1 MRESRQSDVQYTEHE
16 TILSYAKDRD
26 KEMNGHTAAS
36 KIVTLDVLGPV
47 GLICIDN
54 PPVNAISHSVRQ
66 GLVDAIARAEQN
78 PGVQVL
84 LIMSSGEMFSA
95 GADITEFNRPQ
106 GEPSFQQVQS
116 KIESSLIPVVVAV
129 HGLAAGGGLELAMA
143 CHYRLAHTNA
153 KLGMPEITLG
163 IIPGAGGTQRL
174 PRLIGA
180 HAALDM
186 ILSGAPI
193 SGLDA
198 KTKGLVD
205 EVAEGDLREAALGFC
220 KRVVDAQLGPRP
232 TCNRTVVDA
241 FDEAAIAAILLR
253 HARALKGRT
262 TQDLVIEAI
271 KASRLPFS
279 QGIAIEAALAQES
292 LASRESLALRH
303 VFFAERESGKLPGA
317 SSINVRQTQPPAIRR
332 VAIIGAGTMGSGIA
346 MAFADAGLEVL
357 VNDNDPAALNR
368 SREFVQ
374 SSYMSSVKRGRITQ
388 SVADERNQRIRSSPA
403 LAEVADA
410 DLVIEAVFEDMELK
424 KDVLSKLD
432 SLVPSPRLI
441 ASNTSTLSVTELA
454 RATAHPERV
463 LGLHFFVPAQASRLL
478 EIVRTSDSS
487 SDSLS
492 AALRVAKVL
501 KKIAVI
507 SRDAFGFIG
516 NRMMLDGYWREAE
529 QLLLEGATPAQVD
542 NALENFGFAMGPQRV
557 SDLGGNDVGTKAR
570 LQLFK
575 RESRPDPYFVI
586 ADRLT
591 EMGRLGQKTGR
602 GFYRYETGSREAVPD
617 PEVITIVEKLASER
631 GISRREINDQEIVER
646 CLLSLINVGAMVLE
660 EGIAARAADV
670 DVVWTSGYGFPRHL
684 GGPMFYAD
692 TLGLPHVLERIRH
705 YYETLGHYWRPAA
718 LIERLAAE
726 GASFEQWDKKST
738 SQ

>member
-1 MRESRQSDVQYTEHE
+1 
-16 TILSYAKDRD
+16 
-26 KEMNGHTAAS
+26 MNGHTAAS
-36 KIVTLDVLGPV
+36 RIVTFDVLGPV
-47 GLICIDN
+47 GLIAIDN

-78 PGVQVL
+78 LGVKVL

-95 GADITEFNRPQ
+95 GADITEFDHPQ
-106 GEPSFQQVQS
+106 GEPSFQQVQA
-116 KIESSLIPVVVAV
+116 KIESSPIPVVAAI
-129 HGLAAGGGLELAMA
+129 HGLAVGGGLELAMA
-143 CHYRLAHTNA
+143 CHYRLAHKNA

-180 HAALDM
+180 RAALDM
-186 ILSGAPI
+186 ILSGTPI

-198 KTKGLVD
+198 KAKGLVD
-205 EVAEGDLREAALGFC
+205 EVAEGDLREAALSFC

-241 FDEAAIAAILLR
+241 LNEAAIAAVLLR

-279 QGIAIEAALAQES
+279 QGIAIEAALAQKS

-303 VFFAERESGKLPGA
+303 VFFAEREAGKLPGA
-317 SSINVRQTQPPAIRR
+317 SSVNVRQAQPPAIRR
-332 VAIIGAGTMGSGIA
+332 VAIVGAGTMGSGIA

-368 SREFVQ
+368 SRESVQ
-374 SSYMSSVKRGRITQ
+374 SSYASSVKRGRITQ
-388 SVADERNQRIRSSPA
+388 SVADERIQRIRSSPA

-410 DLVIEAVFEDMELK
+410 DLVIEAVFEDMDLK

-432 SLVPSPRLI
+432 SLVPSQRLI
-441 ASNTSTLSVTELA
+441 ATNTSTLSVTELA

-463 LGLHFFVPAQASRLL
+463 LGLHFFVPAHASKLL
-478 EIVRTSDSS
+478 EIVRTSDTSP
-487 SDSLS
+487 DGLS
-492 AALRVAKVL
+492 AALRVAKLL
-501 KKIAVI
+501 KKITVI

-591 EMGRLGQKTGR
+591 EMGRLGQKTSR
-602 GFYRYETGSREAVPD
+602 GFYRYESGSREAVPD
-617 PEVITIVEKLASER
+617 PEVISLIEKLAAER
-631 GISRREINDQEIVER
+631 GIKRREIGDQEIVER
-646 CLLSLINVGAMVLE
+646 CILSLVNVGRD
-660 EGIAARAADV
+660 GARR
-670 DVVWTSGYGFPRHL
+670 RHR
-684 GGPMFYAD
+684 GTGRRY
-692 TLGLPHVLERIRH
+692 
-705 YYETLGHYWRPAA
+705 
-718 LIERLAAE
+718 
-726 GASFEQWDKKST
+726 
-738 SQ
+738 

>member
-1 MRESRQSDVQYTEHE
+1 MRESRQGDVQYTEHE
-16 TILSYAKDRD
+16 TILSYARD
-26 KEMNGHTAAS
+26 KEMNGHTTAS
-36 KIVTLDVLGPV
+36 RIVTFDVLGPV

-78 PGVQVL
+78 PGVKVL
-84 LIMSSGEMFSA
+84 LILSGGEMFSA
-95 GADITEFNRPQ
+95 GADITEFDRPQ
-106 GEPSFQQVQS
+106 REPSFQQVQS
-116 KIESSLIPVVVAV
+116 EIETSPIPVVAAI
-129 HGLAAGGGLELAMA
+129 HGLAVGGGLELAMA
-143 CHYRLAHTNA
+143 CHYRLADKNA
-153 KLGMPEITLG
+153 KLGLPEITLG

-180 HAALDM
+180 RAALDV

-193 SGLDA
+193 SGPDA

-205 EVAEGDLREAALGFC
+205 EVAESDLREAALSFC
-220 KRVVDAQLGPRP
+220 KRLVDAQLGPRP

-241 FDEAAIAAILLR
+241 LDEGAIDAVLLR

-262 TQDLVIEAI
+262 TQYLVVEAL
-271 KASRLPFS
+271 KASKLPFS
-279 QGIAIEAALAQES
+279 QGIAIEAALAQKS

-303 VFFAERESGKLPGA
+303 VFFAERESGKLPGVPFV
-317 SSINVRQTQPPAIRR
+317 NVRPVQPPAIQR
-332 VAIIGAGTMGSGIA
+332 VAIVGAGTMGSGIA
-346 MAFADAGLEVL
+346 VAFADAGLEVL

-368 SREFVQ
+368 SRESVQ
-374 SSYMSSVKRGRITQ
+374 SSYASSVKRGRISQ
-388 SVADERNQRIRSSPA
+388 SVADESIQRIRSSAA

-432 SLVPSPRLI
+432 SLVPSRRLI
-441 ASNTSTLSVTELA
+441 ATNTSTLSVTELA
-454 RATAHPERV
+454 HATAHPERV
-463 LGLHFFVPAQASRLL
+463 LGLHFFVPAHASKLL
-478 EIVRTSDSS
+478 EVVRTSDTSP
-487 SDSLS
+487 DSLS
-492 AALRVAKVL
+492 AALRVAKLL

-542 NALENFGFAMGPQRV
+542 NALEDFGFAMGPQRV

-602 GFYRYETGSREAVPD
+602 GFYRYEGGSREAVPD
-617 PEVITIVEKLASER
+617 PEVISLIEKLASER
-631 GISRREINDQEIVER
+631 GIKRRDIADREIVER

-660 EGIAARAADV
+660 EGIAARAADI
-670 DVVWTSGYGFPRHL
+670 DVVWTSGYGFPRYL

-692 TLGLPHVLERIRH
+692 TLGLSHVFERIRH
-705 YYETLGHYWRPAA
+705 YHEKLGHYWRPAA

-726 GASFEQWDKKST
+726 GASFEQWDKT
-738 SQ
+738 SASQ

>member
-1 MRESRQSDVQYTEHE
+1 MLK
-16 TILSYAKDRD
+16 IRD

-36 KIVTLDVLGPV
+36 TIVTLDVLGPV

>member
-1 MRESRQSDVQYTEHE
+1 MRESRQGDVQYTEHE

-26 KEMNGHTAAS
+26 MNGQTAAS
-36 KIVTLDVLGPV
+36 KIVTFEVLGPV
-47 GLICIDN
+47 ALIGIDN

-66 GLVDAIARAEQN
+66 GLVDAVARAEQN
-78 PGVQVL
+78 PAVKVL
-84 LIMSSGEMFSA
+84 LIMSSGQMFSA
-95 GADITEFNRPQ
+95 GADITEFDRPQ
-106 GEPSFQQVQS
+106 GEPSFQHVQS
-116 KIESSLIPVVVAV
+116 KIESSPIPVVAAI
-129 HGLAAGGGLELAMA
+129 HGLAVGGGLELAIA
-143 CHYRLAHTNA
+143 CHYRLAHKNA

-180 HAALDM
+180 NAALDM
-186 ILSGAPI
+186 ILSGTPI

-198 KTKGLVD
+198 KAKGLVD
-205 EVAEGDLREAALGFC
+205 EVAEGDLREAALSFC

-232 TCNRTVVDA
+232 TCNRTVVDDL
-241 FDEAAIAAILLR
+241 DEGAIDAALLR
-253 HARALKGRT
+253 HGRALKGRT
-262 TQDLVIEAI
+262 TQYLVIEAI
-271 KASRLPFS
+271 KASKLPFS
-279 QGIAIEAALAQES
+279 QGIAMEAALAQES

-303 VFFAERESGKLPGA
+303 VFFAERESGKLPGV
-317 SSINVRQTQPPAIRR
+317 SSVNVRPAQPPAIRR
-332 VAIIGAGTMGSGIA
+332 VAIVGAGTMGSGIA
-346 MAFADAGLEVL
+346 LAFADAGLEVL

-368 SREFVQ
+368 SRESVQ
-374 SSYMSSVKRGRITQ
+374 STYASSVKRGRITQ
-388 SVADERNQRIRSSPA
+388 SVADERTQRIRSSPA

-432 SLVPSPRLI
+432 SLVPSQRLI

-454 RATAHPERV
+454 RATAHPERI
-463 LGLHFFVPAQASRLL
+463 LGLHFFVPAHASKLL
-478 EIVRTSDSS
+478 EIVRTSYTTP
-487 SDSLS
+487 DSLS
-492 AALRVAKVL
+492 AVLRVAKLL

-542 NALENFGFAMGPQRV
+542 SALENFGFAMGPQRV

-570 LQLFK
+570 IQLFK

-602 GFYRYETGSREAVPD
+602 GFYRYESGNREAVPD
-617 PEVITIVEKLASER
+617 PEVISLIERLASER
-631 GISRREINDQEIVER
+631 DIKRREIGDQEIVER

-660 EGIAARAADV
+660 EEIAARAADI

-692 TLGLPHVLERIRH
+692 ALRLPLVLERIRH
-705 YYETLGHYWRPAA
+705 YHETLGHYWRPAA

-726 GASFEQWDKKST
+726 GASFEQWDKT
-738 SQ
+738 SALQ